1 MTRGR
6 PAAKGCS
13 WRAIA
18 LAGGLAWLAP
28 GAAHAQVA
36 AAPTDETALLREA
49 AALETAGDLA
59 GAERLLRS
67 VLSAT
72 PTSLSALISLE
83 RILAMQGN
91 TQALIPALDRLLAKD
106 ADSPIGHQMRVRAF
120 SALDRVDELER
131 AAEAWIKASPTIETP
146 YREIARVWRE
156 RNELTR
162 AVDVLER
169 GRARIKRADALALEL
184 GDVYAQAADYSRAV
198 REWNRAIGRDGH
210 GFLLVQR
217 RLTGLPDGGASA
229 IPELVEA
236 LTRPPTS
243 VARQRAA
250 TQIAIEAGLAPQA
263 ESIARATAS
272 ALEEPARRSFLV
284 EVARR
289 ADGAGLSAVAYWAY
303 RELIAAGGPA
313 GQMLALRTRAAELAL
328 AVGDTAS
335 AAAQYAQLEQ
345 AYAAGSPQRRQAVA
359 VRIQL
364 LARDGELDRAASE
377 YASFRREFDD
387 ATETDGVAASLANAL
402 LDRGEESAAEDVLV
416 GVHGPRSGL
425 ARARVLMRRGEVER
439 ARNELLGSAPS
450 LHGAEATETI
460 ALASLLGRLSAEGG
474 ELVGRAMALAAEGD
488 REEGVKLLLEGS
500 GAIAGNE
507 RAAILEF
514 AATLADRARLE
525 ERAEQIRR
533 EIVSEYP
540 RSREAPSALLA
551 LARTVAQR
559 PGSHDEARLLL
570 ERLILEHPRSALV
583 PQARRELDRLLGRVP
598 PGGGG

>member
-6 PAAKGCS
+6 PAAKGRS

-72 PTSLSALISLE
+72 PTSLTALISLE

-91 TQALIPALDRLLAKD
+91 TQALIPALDRLLARD

-131 AAEAWIKASPTIETP
+131 AADAWIKASPTIETP

-250 TQIAIEAGLAPQA
+250 SQIAIEAGLAPQA
-263 ESIARATAS
+263 ESIARATAG
-272 ALEEPARRSFLV
+272 ALDEPARRSFLV

-303 RELIAAGGPA
+303 RELIAAGGPVD
-313 GQMLALRTRAAELAL
+313 QMLALRTRAAELAL

-345 AYAAGSPQRRQAVA
+345 AYAAGSPQRRQAVS

-364 LARDGELDRAASE
+364 LARDGELDRAATE

-387 ATETDGVAASLANAL
+387 ATETDAVAAALANAL

-460 ALASLLGRLSAEGG
+460 ALASLLGRLSPEGG
-474 ELVGRAMALAAEGD
+474 ELVGRAMAVAAEGD

-500 GAIAGNE
+500 GPIAGNE

-514 AATLADRARLE
+514 AATLADRAQLE
-525 ERAEQIRR
+525 ERAEQMRR
-533 EIVSEYP
+533 EIVAEYP

-559 PGSHDEARLLL
+559 PGSHDEGRLLL